1 MSIAEQMPVMEKMA
15 LNKHPHRRN
24 GRWAGYLHLLGARML
39 ELKREPEVVF
49 WVFVFPLLL
58 AAGLG
63 IAFRNKPGDASSVA
77 IVAGSGAQEAEALL
91 QRSPQ
96 HASIE
101 ASVRD
106 ADAARKGFRLG
117 KYDLVIEPDGAGRVR
132 YLYDP
137 ARPESVL
144 ARAQV
149 NDALQAAAGRKDV
162 VATTLVTSSEPGSRY
177 IDFLIPGLLGMN
189 LMNSGMWGIGFAL
202 VDMRQRK
209 LLKRFVGTPMRRSDF
224 LLALMSSRLVLMIIE
239 IGLLLTLGVIVF
251 HMRVLGSLFAILFL
265 GAMGALCFGGVGLV
279 TASRAQKI
287 ESVSGLM
294 NLVMMPMWIFSG
306 VFFSY
311 ERFPAVIRPLI
322 KALPLTALNDSL
334 RASILEGTPLIH
346 QWPRLL
352 VMFLWGAISFV
363 LALKWFRWT

>member
-1 MSIAEQMPVMEKMA
+1 MSVAEQIPIADGRAPRKYR
-15 LNKHPHRRN
+15 PRRN
-24 GRWAGYLHLLGARML
+24 GRWAGYRHLLMARML

-58 AAGLG
+58 ATGLG
-63 IAFRNKPGDASSVA
+63 IAFRNKPADASSVA
-77 IVAGSGAQEAEALL
+77 IVASTGAQQNEALL
-91 QRSPQ
+91 QRFAQ
-96 HASIE
+96 HAPFKIDVLDSE
-101 ASVRD
+101 T
-106 ADAARKGFRLG
+106 ARQGFRLG
-117 KYDLVIEPDGAGRVR
+117 KYDLVIEADNAGELQYR
-132 YLYDP
+132 YDP

-144 ARAQV
+144 AHAEV

-162 VATTLVTSSEPGSRY
+162 VATSLVTSSEPGSRY

-209 LLKRFVGTPMRRSDF
+209 LLKRFVGTPMRRGDF

-239 IGLLLTLGVIVF
+239 IGLLLTLGVLVF
-251 HMRVLGSLFAILFL
+251 RMRVLGSILAIVFL
-265 GAMGALCFGGVGLV
+265 GAVGALCFGGVGLV

-311 ERFPAVIRPLI
+311 ERFPAVIQPLI
-322 KALPLTALNDSL
+322 KALPLTALTDAL
-334 RASILEGTPLIH
+334 RASILEGAPLIR
-346 QWPRLL
+346 QWQALR
-352 VMFLWGAISFV
+352 VMFLWGAIAFV
-363 LALKWFRWT
+363 LALRWFRWT